1 MKTALV
7 ITLAVFAQAVGNTCL
22 SKGMK
27 SVVSSGDMMESLSP
41 LILWRAMEEP
51 LIWMGT
57 VCLVLFFILFS
68 AALTWEDL
76 SFVLP
81 VSAFGYILNVAFA
94 SYFLHEPVSPLRW
107 LGTGLIIFGVVLVS
121 RSGKSTGG
129 EQCTTSDHPWDGVNG
144 AEE

>member
-1 MKTALV
+1 
-7 ITLAVFAQAVGNTCL
+7 LA
-22 SKGMK
+22 
-27 SVVSSGDMMESLSP
+27 SSGDVIESISP

-57 VCLVLFFILFS
+57 VSLILFFVLFS
-68 AALTWEDL
+68 AALTWADL

-94 SYFLHEPVSPLRW
+94 FYFLHEPVSALRW

-121 RSGKSTGG
+121 RSGRSSGNGQGKP
-129 EQCTTSDHPWDGVNG
+129 SDHPRNGVNG
-144 AEE
+144 AENR